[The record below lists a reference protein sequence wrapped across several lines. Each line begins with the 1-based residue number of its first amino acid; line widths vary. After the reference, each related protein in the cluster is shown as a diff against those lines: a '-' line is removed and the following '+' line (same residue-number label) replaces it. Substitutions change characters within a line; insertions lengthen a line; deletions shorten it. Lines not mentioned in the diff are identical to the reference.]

1 MSKAIINVGTLANDN
16 SGDTIRNGG
25 IKINDNFTEIY
36 DAIGNGVIPQIN
48 VSNAGVGDFL
58 RFNGTQFAPA
68 EITQLTSNLNVN
80 GQSIV
85 SSAGVNIPITPG
97 SGANVTIGYNTNTA
111 TFDAANNLV
120 DFPTKIKYV
129 NEYTTLAAAPAAGDN
144 LGYFYTVNGDDN
156 PYVNISITAGGA
168 GNVKAKVATEYSSI
182 GIFSDVDTTTTAPT
196 DGQVLK
202 WNNTSNKWLPGD
214 DNAGISSLNI
224 FSTFDSDNGSTTA
237 NAQADTL
244 TVAGGTDIGT
254 AIVGDTLTISYTG
267 TPITTLAGLT
277 DTDFTGGIVQGD
289 SLYWNG
295 TDWVKTRS
303 PIIWWELNANGSSD
317 YTFSGPGFPTTEN
330 DPTLY
335 VYRGFTYAFDNSVQ
349 GGVHPF
355 RLQSTQGLTGTPYTD
370 GQSGSGSNVLYW
382 TVPLDAPSTLYY
394 QCTIHALMN
403 GTINVVS

>member
-1 MSKAIINVGTLANDN
+1 MSKQTLNVGTLANDN

-25 IKINDNFTEIY
+25 IKINSNFDELY
-36 DAIGNGVIPQIN
+36 AAVGNGVIAQID
-48 VSNAGVGDFL
+48 VANAASGEFL
-58 RFNGTQFAPA
+58 RYNGTQFVPT
-68 EITQLTSNLNVN
+68 EITELTSNLNTN

-85 SSAGVNIPITPG
+85 SSSGVNIPITPG

-111 TFDAANNLV
+111 TFDSANNLV

-129 NEYTTLAAAPAAGDN
+129 NQYTTLAAGPAAGDN
-144 LGYFYTVNGDDN
+144 LGYYYTVNGDDN
-156 PYVNISITAGGA
+156 PYVNINITAGGA
-168 GNVKAKVATEYSSI
+168 GNVKAKLVTEYSSI
-182 GIFSDVDTTTTAPT
+182 DILSDVDTTTVAPT
-196 DGQVLK
+196 EGQVLK
-202 WNNTSNKWLPGD
+202 WDNTAGKWEPAD
-214 DNAGISSLNI
+214 DQAGISSLNI
-224 FSTFDSDNGSTTA
+224 FSTFDSDSGSTTA
-237 NAQADTL
+237 DAQADTL
-244 TVAGGTDIGT
+244 VIAGGTDIGT
-254 AIVGDTLTISYTG
+254 AVVGDTLTINYTG
-267 TPITTLAGLT
+267 TPITSMAALT
-277 DTDFTGGIVQGD
+277 DTDFTGGIIQGD

-303 PIIWWELNANGSSD
+303 PIVWWELNANGASD
-317 YTFSGPGFPTTEN
+317 YTFAGPGFPTTQN

-349 GGVHPF
+349 GGGHPF

-382 TVPLDAPSTLYY
+382 TVPLNAPNTLYY